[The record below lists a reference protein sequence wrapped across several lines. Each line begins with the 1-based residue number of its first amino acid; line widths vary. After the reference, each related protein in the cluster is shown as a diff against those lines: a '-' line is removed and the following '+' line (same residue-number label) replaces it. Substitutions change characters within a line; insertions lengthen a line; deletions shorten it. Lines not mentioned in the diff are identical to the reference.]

1 MVDVDLDHGTTLNKK
16 IRIAQLAQY
25 NFIFG
30 KHFKLCQRVRCI
42 GIHVYA
48 TLLSYFFVIVQAVFV
63 EKSWPLIFF
72 IFFVV

>member
-1 MVDVDLDHGTTLNKK
+1 MLSWHNTTLSLVSTLSYANVF
-16 IRIAQLAQY
+16 AVLA
-25 NFIFG
+25 FM
-30 KHFKLCQRVRCI
+30 
-42 GIHVYA
+42 VYA